1 MIGVDRLD
9 IVQSTGYI
17 HDHFHVGMT
26 IILSRLYVVSVAMST
41 YDLLI
46 ASQSLN
52 GWPSTDRLLDPVD
65 LKLLTAA
72 HSRQM
77 W

>member
-1 MIGVDRLD
+1 MIGVGRLD

-26 IILSRLYVVSVAMST
+26 TLSRLYAVSVAMST